1 MLTPS
6 SPLQGLRLQL
16 RRLALQ
22 FRQAQVP
29 ARYRLSW
36 ARLNGLLLPPA
47 LRRPRLL
54 ALLQAL
60 TWPLRLRYDDVL
72 VWMATMRR
80 EAGYNGQTLVLE
92 QALNDQFVAV
102 TRTIV
107 VRNNTGGLLPHYLY
121 FTDEYP
127 PVSPG
132 GTKGNPYYKDNQE
145 RTFFFIPRT
154 DDGPLLNLGFA
165 SELGKPGFTV
175 YAPGLATQDDQ
186 LRRRI
191 NQLKMATTQ
200 YSIVYAPAP
209 SI

>member
-1 MLTPS
+1 MLIPS

-22 FRQAQVP
+22 FRQVTVP

-80 EAGYNGQTLVLE
+80 EAGYNGQTIVLE

-121 FTDEYP
+121 FTDDYP
-127 PVSPG
+127 PVSTG
-132 GTKGNPYYKDNQE
+132 GTKGNPYYMDNQE
-145 RTFFFIPRT
+145 RTFFYFPFIESGT
-154 DDGPLLNLGFA
+154 LLSLGYV
-165 SELGKPGFTV
+165 SEFGKPGFTV
-175 YAPGLATQDDQ
+175 YAPGLASQEDK
-186 LRRRI
+186 LKRRI